1 MTRLRALRRWWPQSL
16 RRQLILGVTAVVT
29 VVLLAVGAV
38 SVLILRTYVM
48 SMIDSEVS
56 RSLAAASQ
64 SFEHDGRLIGQM
76 QGSVL
81 AVLRDGVV
89 VQAEVFADD
98 EPAPAPPAVVRDIEA
113 RSWTGGP
120 PQTVKLGDGNTYR
133 MQSRTLPDGDVVV
146 SGVSLEQVRAAIAQ
160 KAMITGGLIAVAL
173 VVTAVGTFLVV
184 RYALLPLHRVAAT
197 AAQAA
202 NVTLDDD
209 PRITARVRADDTHP
223 DNEVGVVG
231 KALNRL
237 LSNVDSAL
245 AQRAESDRRMRQFV
259 ADASHELRTPLA
271 AIQGYAELTRQDSE
285 QLPPTTEYA
294 LARIESEAVRMA
306 SLVNA
311 MLLLSRLD
319 EGQDLDSDIVDLV
332 DVIVDAVNDAT
343 VSGPDHR
350 WVTDLPPEPVW
361 VHGDRARLHQLVTN
375 LLSNARVHTPAGV
388 TVTTAIKRAGAV
400 AELSVTDDGPDIDAD
415 LLPHLFAR
423 FVRADKARTHEFGGT
438 GLGLAIVASIVE
450 AHHGSVTAESA
461 NGQTVFRV
469 RLPLIDDPT
478 GDAPKLLTQSL
489 P

>member
-1 MTRLRALRRWWPQSL
+1 MTRLRAPRRWWPQSL

-38 SVLILRTYVM
+38 SVLILRMYVM

-64 SFEHDGRLIGQM
+64 SFEDDGKFVGQM

-81 AVLRDGVV
+81 AVVRDGAV
-89 VQAEVFADD
+89 VQTAMFVGD
-98 EPAPAPPAVVRDIEA
+98 EPTSAPPDVVRDIEA
-113 RSWTGGP
+113 RSWADGP
-120 PQTVKLGDGNTYR
+120 PQTVKLADANYYR
-133 MQSRTLPDGDVVV
+133 MQSKTLPDGDVIV
-146 SGVSLEQVRAAIAQ
+146 SGVSLEQVRATIAQ

-197 AAQAA
+197 AAKAA
-202 NVTLDDD
+202 TLTLDDD
-209 PRITARVRADDTHP
+209 PRLTSRVRVDDRHL
-223 DNEVGVVG
+223 DNEVGVVA

-245 AQRAESDRRMRQFV
+245 VQRAESDRRMRQFLS
-259 ADASHELRTPLA
+259 DASHELRTPLA

-285 QLPPTTEYA
+285 HLPPTTEYA
-294 LARIESEAVRMA
+294 LARIESEAIRMG
-306 SLVNA
+306 SLVGEL
-311 MLLLSRLD
+311 LLLSRLD
-319 EGQDLDSDIVDLV
+319 EGQDLDNDLVDLV
-332 DVIVDAVNDAT
+332 DVIVDAVNDAA
-343 VSGPDHR
+343 VSGPDHH
-350 WVTDLPPEPVW
+350 WVTDLPDDPVW
-361 VHGDRARLHQLVTN
+361 VHGDRARLHQVVTN
-375 LLSNARVHTPAGV
+375 LLSNARVHTPGGV
-388 TVTTAIKRAGAV
+388 TVTTAIKRVGAF
-400 AELSVTDDGPDIDAD
+400 AELSVTDDGPDIEAE
-415 LLPHLFAR
+415 LVPHLFER
-423 FVRADKARTHEFGGT
+423 FVRADKARTHGIGGT

-469 RLPLIDDPT
+469 RLPLIDEFSDDT
-478 GDAPKLLTQSL
+478 AKLLTPSS